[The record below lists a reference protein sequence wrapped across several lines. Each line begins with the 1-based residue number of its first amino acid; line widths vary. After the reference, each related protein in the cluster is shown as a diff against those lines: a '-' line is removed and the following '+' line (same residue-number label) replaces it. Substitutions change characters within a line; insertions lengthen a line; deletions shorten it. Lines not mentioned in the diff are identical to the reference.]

1 MLLLPVQEKEAVKAV
16 EAEHHNALK
25 EVAVELWDTVVLVP
39 SSSDIAAK
47 TSTPLMRPGVPC
59 RGDVAPRQGHHV
71 LTAVYDHTDG
81 DREERRDFNSKS
93 KLLCA
98 HPEPKR
104 EETGMD
110 RRCHGNIDLLN
121 AVAFHLTHHLLAL
134 LHER

>member
-1 MLLLPVQEKEAVKAV
+1 LKLPPWTPGAASTIATPAVR
-16 EAEHHNALK
+16 EE
-25 EVAVELWDTVVLVP
+25 P
-39 SSSDIAAK
+39 G
-47 TSTPLMRPGVPC
+47 TSPTRST
-59 RGDVAPRQGHHV
+59 APRQGHHV
-71 LTAVYDHTDG
+71 LTAVNDHTDG